1 MRSQTETTPTHLDD
15 AKQEVRKLIDELKAI
30 GKRLEPIRDAIPLPP
45 EPMKTLMEAGYIP
58 RDEAV
63 LLWDDLDFAA
73 RNPEDSDALGPAID
87 WLEFA
92 LSWSSR
98 RRRERLFAE
107 NHDLDRD
114 AALPALSLEEG
125 RMLVKMNGDVPGAA
139 WRLGLTL
146 GRMDPDEDIDA
157 FLDTLSAIARLKARK
172 IEALQAR
179 RLPSIHA
186 DSVKYDADSLENVL
200 AALEDQ
206 RETPQYAQMKVTLGV
221 LQRLQGIS

>member
-1 MRSQTETTPTHLDD
+1 MRSQTETTPSHLDD

-45 EPMKTLMEAGYIP
+45 EPMKTLMEAGYMP

-63 LLWDDLDFAA
+63 LLWDHLDSLSG
-73 RNPEDSDALGPAID
+73 NPDEDGGPAID

-98 RRRERLFAE
+98 QRRERLFAE
-107 NHDLDRD
+107 NHDLDGD
-114 AALPALSLEEG
+114 AGLPALSLEEG
-125 RMLVKMNGDVPGAA
+125 RMLVRMNGDVPGAA

-157 FLDTLSAIARLKARK
+157 FLETISGIARLKARK
-172 IEALQAR
+172 IKALQAR

-186 DSVKYDADSLENVL
+186 DSVKYAAGSLESVL
-200 AALEDQ
+200 SVLEDHRGTPEYEEMQ
-206 RETPQYAQMKVTLGV
+206 RVSEDLLRQLPA
-221 LQRLQGIS
+221 